1 MPRYVNL
8 LPGDP
13 APRFF
18 TRGSSNPRYLFDTA
32 AGRNLVLCFMG
43 SSHNAHGRAAM
54 QAAIKRREL
63 FDDVAASFFGVSNDP
78 DDESGKHLQTILPG
92 FRFFWDFD
100 HTITKLYGAWP
111 VDAGDTGF
119 VGKWVLID
127 PTLRVAEV
135 IPFRPDGSDIQE
147 ALDFVAGMPAPGRI
161 AGMDVQA
168 PVIVMDRVFE
178 PDLCK
183 YLISLYE
190 AQTRDLSGFMR
201 DIDGKTHLV
210 HDASHKMRRDY
221 LLENDVDIAHIQGL
235 VRRRIAPEIRKVH
248 QFDVTR
254 MERNLVACYAAEDEA
269 HFRPH
274 RDNTTKGT
282 AHRRFAVSINL
293 NSEFEGGEIYFPE
306 YGQRT
311 FKPAAGCAVVFSCS
325 LLHAVTQVTHGKRY
339 AFLPFLYD
347 DAAAKIREENAA
359 FLAEQPASRAQ
370 GAV

>member
-8 LPGDP
+8 LPGDQ

-18 TRGSSNPRYLFDTA
+18 TRSSSSPRYLFDTS

-43 SSHNAHGRAAM
+43 SSRNAHGRAAVK
-54 QAAIKRREL
+54 AAIQRREL
-63 FDDVAASFFGVSNDP
+63 FDDVGASFFGVSNDP
-78 DDESGKHLQTILPG
+78 LDESGKHLQTILPG
-92 FRFFWDFD
+92 YRFFWDFD
-100 HTITKLYGAWP
+100 HAITKLYGAWP
-111 VDAGDTGF
+111 MDAGDTGF

-127 PTLRVAEV
+127 PTLRVAQV
-135 IPFRPDGSDIQE
+135 IPFRPDGSDIEE

-190 AQTRDLSGFMR
+190 AQNRDLSGFMR

-210 HDASHKMRRDY
+210 HDASHKTRRDH
-221 LLENDVDIAHIQGL
+221 LLENEVDIAHIQGL
-235 VRRRIAPEIRKVH
+235 IRRRIVPEIRKVH
-248 QFDVTR
+248 QFEVTR

-293 NSEFEGGEIYFPE
+293 NEEFEGGEICFPE
-306 YGQRT
+306 YGSRS

-347 DAAAKIREENAA
+347 DAAAKIREANSG
-359 FLAEQPASRAQ
+359 FLAEQTTYKDQ
-370 GAV
+370 GAA